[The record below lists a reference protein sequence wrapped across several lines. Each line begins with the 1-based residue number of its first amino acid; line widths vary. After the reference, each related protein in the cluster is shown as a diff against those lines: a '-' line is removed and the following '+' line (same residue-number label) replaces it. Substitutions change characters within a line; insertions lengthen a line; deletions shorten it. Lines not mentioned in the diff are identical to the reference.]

1 MGDEMVGDM
10 GGGGGGG
17 NGIGREAS
25 SKTGGEVV
33 GVSGR
38 NKAAAEDKEAAGSFT
53 SPSANCLK
61 ADPAPFNATI
71 Y

>member
-1 MGDEMVGDM
+1 MGDGMVGDM

-17 NGIGREAS
+17 GNDIGREA
-25 SKTGGEVV
+25 TGGEVV

-38 NKAAAEDKEAAGSFT
+38 NKAAAEEKEAAGSFT

-61 ADPAPFNATI
+61 ADPTPFNATT
-71 Y
+71 

>member
-17 NGIGREAS
+17 NGIGREA
-25 SKTGGEVV
+25 GGEVV

-38 NKAAAEDKEAAGSFT
+38 NKAAGEDKEAAGSFT

-61 ADPAPFNATI
+61 ADPAPFNATT